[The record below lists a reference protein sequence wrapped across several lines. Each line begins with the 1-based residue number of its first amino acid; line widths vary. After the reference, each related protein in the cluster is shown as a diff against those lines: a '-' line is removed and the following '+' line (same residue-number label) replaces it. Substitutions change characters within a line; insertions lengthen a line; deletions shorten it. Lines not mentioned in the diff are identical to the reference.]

1 MEAAIKFA
9 VSSEKMDIIT
19 DLVINGHLIPAAL
32 FVDTLTE
39 KCHLL
44 NTHVRQSRGTLM
56 IAASIT
62 DSSATIQI
70 HDLLFTNSEF
80 HRVTLTNLP
89 NLEDQL
95 IFLWM
100 EMRGVLQLYQ
110 IDDLNAELSHI
121 DTYYQELEY
130 NQMMAADFM
139 L

>member
-9 VSSEKMDIIT
+9 VSGEKMEIIT
-19 DLVINGHLIPAAL
+19 DLVNNGHLVPAAL
-32 FVDTLTE
+32 FVDTLTK
-39 KCHLL
+39 KCQLL
-44 NTHVRQSRGTLM
+44 NTHVHQSCGTLM
-56 IAASIT
+56 ITASIT

-100 EMRGVLQLYQ
+100 EMREALQLYH

-121 DTYYQELEY
+121 DTYYQELDY
-130 NQMMAADFM
+130 NQMMVANFM

>member
-19 DLVINGHLIPAAL
+19 DLVNNGHLIPAAL

-39 KCHLL
+39 KCQLL
-44 NTHVRQSRGTLM
+44 NTHVRQSRETLM
-56 IAASIT
+56 ITASIT

-70 HDLLFTNSEF
+70 HDLLFTDSEF
-80 HRVTLTNLP
+80 HRVTLSNLP

-95 IFLWM
+95 IYLWT
-100 EMRGVLQLYQ
+100 EMRNALQLYQ

-121 DTYYQELEY
+121 DTYYQELDY